1 MKKLFLYLSVILI
14 FVAVFFI
21 AYFVSKSYFQDNSY
35 KVVIETTEELTA
47 REAVDAM
54 DYVYNQGD
62 YIIDNMVS
70 YASMMVV
77 APEDIMKYNLK
88 IVNGYIVVYNNLSN
102 QVYEYTDIDAD
113 IIKELD
119 YELYQKIEEMEFNT
133 KEELF
138 VFLESID
145 S

>member
-14 FVAVFFI
+14 FAAVFFI

-35 KVVIETTEELTA
+35 KVVIETTEELTT

-113 IIKELD
+113 IIQELD

>member
-14 FVAVFFI
+14 FAAVFFI

-35 KVVIETTEELTA
+35 KVVIETTEELTT

-70 YASMMVV
+70 YASMVVV

>member
-14 FVAVFFI
+14 FAAVFFI

-35 KVVIETTEELTA
+35 KVVIETTEELTT

>member
-14 FVAVFFI
+14 FAAVFFI

-35 KVVIETTEELTA
+35 KVVIETTEELTT

-113 IIKELD
+113 IVKELD

>member
-14 FVAVFFI
+14 FAAVFFI

-35 KVVIETTEELTA
+35 KVVIETTEELTT

-70 YASMMVV
+70 YASLMVV
-77 APEDIMKYNLK
+77 APEDIMRYNLK

-113 IIKELD
+113 IVKELD